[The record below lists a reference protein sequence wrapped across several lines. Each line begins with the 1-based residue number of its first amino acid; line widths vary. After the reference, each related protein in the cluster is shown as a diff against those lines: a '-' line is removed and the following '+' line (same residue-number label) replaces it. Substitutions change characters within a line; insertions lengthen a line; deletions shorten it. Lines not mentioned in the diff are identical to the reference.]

1 MLAEMEKFSI
11 VTAFNKPLVISEF
24 GAGAKGGKR
33 GGPLAVWSE
42 DYQARVYRQQLK
54 MLANSPALRG
64 LSPWILK
71 DFRAPYRLN
80 TEMQDYWNR
89 KGLLSE
95 TGEEKL
101 AFKVM
106 SDYYQSRP

>member
-1 MLAEMEKFSI
+1 M
-11 VTAFNKPLVISEF
+11 
-24 GAGAKGGKR
+24 
-33 GGPLAVWSE
+33 
-42 DYQARVYRQQLK
+42 Q
-54 MLANSPALRG
+54 ANSPALRG

-95 TGEEKL
+95 TDEKKL